1 MRGKPSENEYGGHFG
16 NYIRLVPEGDI
27 VETLEVQER
36 ETIGLLSGLPESR
49 GDYRYAEGKWSLKE
63 LVGHMT
69 DTERVMSYRLLRI
82 ARGDETPLPGF
93 DQDLWMKHSVFGGW
107 SFAQLAEDYGAVRK
121 ATLTL
126 LKGLPEEA
134 WSRRGTASNVGLT
147 VRALAHVIAG
157 HEKHHIAIIRDKY
170 SV

>member
-1 MRGKPSENEYGGHFG
+1 MHNRPSENEYGGHFG
-16 NYIRLVPEGDI
+16 AYVRLVPEGNI
-27 VETLEVQER
+27 VETLAAQER
-36 ETIGLLSGLPESR
+36 DTLGLLNAVPDSR
-49 GDYRYAEGKWSLKE
+49 GDFRYAEGKWSVKE
-63 LVGHMT
+63 IFGHII

-93 DQDLWMKHSVFGGW
+93 DQDLFMKHSVFGQW
-107 SFAQLAEDYGAVRK
+107 SFTQLAEDYSAVRK

-134 WSRRGTASNVGLT
+134 WSRRGTASGVCLT
-147 VRALAHVIAG
+147 VRALAYVIAG
-157 HEKHHIAIIRDKY
+157 HERHHVAILRDKY